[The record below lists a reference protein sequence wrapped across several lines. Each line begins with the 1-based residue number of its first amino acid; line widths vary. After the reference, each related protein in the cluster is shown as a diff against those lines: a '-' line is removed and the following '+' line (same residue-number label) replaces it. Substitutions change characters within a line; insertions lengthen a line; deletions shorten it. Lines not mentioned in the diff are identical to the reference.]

1 MARAKFAVIMAGG
14 VGSRFWP
21 SSRNQKPKQFL
32 DILGTG
38 KSLLQMTFDR
48 LCKIT
53 SPECILVVTHKDYY
67 ALVQDQLPLISEKNI
82 LTEPERKNT
91 APCVLYAAHVIREI
105 SPDADMLIAPADHL
119 ILNEFQFIKDVAEG
133 FSFLAKNNA
142 ILTMGIQASRPDTGY
157 GYIQLNES
165 GLISD
170 EIYPVKRFVEKP
182 DHNTALEYLNSGN
195 YVWNSGMFLWNT
207 QTILEAFDQHAHS
220 MASLFS
226 PFDRNN
232 IEEVYTKCESI
243 SIDYA
248 IMEKSNQV
256 YVKSVDFGWSDLG
269 TWGSLYTL
277 LPHDKFGNSVNNDQH
292 ILVDSE
298 DCIIHNETNQIIAIQ
313 GLKNF
318 IIVNT
323 QDALLICDKNDEQ
336 KIKQITAEVGIKFG
350 NHKT

>member
-1 MARAKFAVIMAGG
+1 MERAKFAVIMAGG

-21 SSRNQKPKQFL
+21 LSRNQKPKQFL

-53 SPECILVVTHKDYY
+53 SPECILVVTHKDYF
-67 ALVQDQLPLISEKNI
+67 ALVQTQLPLILEKNI
-82 LTEPERKNT
+82 LTEPDRKNT
-91 APCVLYAAHVIREI
+91 APCVLYAAHVIHEI
-105 SPDADMLIAPADHL
+105 SPEADILIAPADHL
-119 ILNEFQFIKDVAEG
+119 ILNEDQFIKDVNEG
-133 FSFLAKNNA
+133 FSFLKKNNS

-157 GYIQLNES
+157 GYIQLVEG

-182 DHNTALEYLNSGN
+182 DHNTALQYLNDGN

-207 QTILEAFDQHAHS
+207 QTILQAFEKYAPSMVAH
-220 MASLFS
+220 FT
-226 PFDRNN
+226 PFDRTK
-232 IEEVYTKCESI
+232 IEEVYTQCESI

-248 IMEKSNQV
+248 IMEKSDQV

-277 LPHDKFGNSVNNDQH
+277 LPHDQQGNSTNNDQH
-292 ILVDSE
+292 FLMDTE
-298 DCIIHNETNQIIAIQ
+298 DCIIHNETNQIITVQ

-323 QDALLICDKNDEQ
+323 PDALLICDKNEEQ
-336 KIKQITAEVGIKFG
+336 KIKQITSEVGIKFG
-350 NHKT
+350 NQKT